1 MPTGQFSGGKMK
13 KLTLGFLALATAL
26 ATTSVASANTL
37 QFSGGV
43 NIKDNATDIGQGD
56 FWSTS
61 TTSQIGPL
69 HISPAASNTAKGT
82 GGPTT
87 VLGSQIPA
95 GSPLVEPMTW
105 NITNGTSAN
114 AGDEFL
120 FNAGTIEFLVT
131 GSIVVETDNGSALQ
145 FSGTGTWME
154 AGFTNTPGTF
164 IYNVNDVS
172 DEFGAGPDGSS
183 GGQWTLQAVPTPEP
197 SSLILLGS
205 GLLGLAFVAFR
216 KAKPAGLTLN
226 S

>member
-1 MPTGQFSGGKMK
+1 MK

-26 ATTSVASANTL
+26 ATPTVASATTL

-43 NIKDNATDIGQGD
+43 NIKDNATDVGNGD

-61 TTSQIGPL
+61 TSTQIGPL

-114 AGDEFL
+114 AGDVFTL
-120 FNAGTIEFLVT
+120 DGGLITFLVT
-131 GSIVVETDNGSALQ
+131 GSIAVQTDTGSALQ

-154 AGFTNTPGTF
+154 TGFTNTPGSF
-164 IYNVNDVS
+164 IYNVNDVTGH
-172 DEFGAGPDGSS
+172 FGDGVNGSS
-183 GGQWTLQAVPTPEP
+183 GGQWTLNANPTPEP
-197 SSLILLGS
+197 SSLILLGT

-226 S
+226 L